1 MTLSGLSS
9 ESKPKLVFNQKTSLL
24 TGDSVTLKC
33 ELGVRSGLVFHWYR
47 DTQTSDPVAQT
58 GGDSYSIHSV
68 RVSDGGQYWC
78 RAGRGD
84 PVYYTQYSNEM
95 LLTVT
100 DGDVILDSPVRPVIE
115 GRRLSLLCM
124 YRNTSSVNITY
135 FYRDGSL
142 LHTSSTGA
150 MTIPAVSKSH
160 EGLYKCGNPEKGES
174 PGSWITVRGRCG
186 STIFTKFICS

>member
-84 PVYYTQYSNEM
+84 PAYYTQYSNEM

-100 DGDVILDSPVRPVIE
+100 AGAVILESPVHPVTDGDPLTLRC
-115 GRRLSLLCM
+115 R
-124 YRNTSSVNITY
+124 YRHQPSNISAD
-135 FYRDGSL
+135 FHKDGTL
-142 LHTSSTGA
+142 LHTSSTGEV
-150 MTIPAVSKSH
+150 TIPAVSKSH
-160 EGLYKCGNPEKGES
+160 EGLYKCRNPERGES
-174 PGSWITVRGRCG
+174 PESWITVMRTTRGWE
-186 STIFTKFICS
+186 F